1 MESNKEQWNL
11 SSNPAKKILVDGPEK
26 FNYEGLDTTS
36 PIRFDGESFIEYK
49 TRMKIVNYVMKQRLK
64 GKVIH
69 QSRQHIYDKPE
80 EQGGKFIGLGKG
92 LTYVKPKE

>member
-1 MESNKEQWNL
+1 MEENNNKF
-11 SSNPAKKILVDGPEK
+11 D
-26 FNYEGLDTTS
+26 YTGLDTTS
-36 PIRFDGESFIEYK
+36 PIRFEGESFREYK

-64 GKVIH
+64 GTIIH
-69 QSRQHIYDKPE
+69 QSRQHVYDKPE